1 MEIVNISKIFKKNI
15 GIKDVSLKINKGDL
29 IGLIGPNGAGKTT
42 LMKLIFGEIIPDKG
56 IIKIQDD
63 EILAYFPDSNNI
75 PLNMKVNEY
84 IEYIGVLNSLSKKD
98 VEESKEQLYKIFDF
112 KENENKFLKDLS
124 AGLKKTL
131 ILLGA
136 LIIKPNI
143 LFLDEPTANLD
154 LESKIDFLNVIK
166 KLINF
171 NITIIFTTHLFEE
184 IRGLINR
191 VIVLNEGTIK
201 LDKKIDKKT
210 NIEEL
215 YKSITNKK
223 SVNLEEFGEFW
234 GNKNNE
240 KL

>member
-1 MEIVNISKIFKKNI
+1 MEILNISKIFKKNV
-15 GIKDVSLKINKGDL
+15 GVKNVTLKINKGDL

-56 IIKIQDD
+56 VIKLQDD
-63 EILAYFPDSNNI
+63 ELLSYFPDSNNI
-75 PLNMKVNEY
+75 PLNMKANEY
-84 IEYIGVLNSLSKKD
+84 IEYIGFLNSLSKKD
-98 VEESKEQLYKIFDF
+98 VEESKEKLYKIFDF
-112 KENENKFLKDLS
+112 KVYENKYLKDLS

-131 ILLGA
+131 ILIGT

-154 LESKIDFLNVIK
+154 LESKINFLNVIR
-166 KLINF
+166 KLIDF

-184 IRGLINR
+184 IKGLINR
-191 VIVLNEGTIK
+191 VVLISDGIIK
-201 LDKKIDKKT
+201 LDKKIDNNT

-223 SVNLEEFGEFW
+223 TVDLEEFGEFW
-234 GNKNNE
+234 GNK
-240 KL
+240 K